1 MKKPAKLLTI
11 IVSVIV
17 GIILV
22 VLIGINL
29 FADLALKIGIETVAT
44 RALNVGVS
52 VGDVDLSIL
61 GGKLVITNLTI
72 NNPPGYQHDKLLK
85 VKSCK
90 VQVSVR
96 SLLSDT
102 IRIKEFNLD
111 GIELVIEQKNITNNN
126 IRDIINSISTEEQKE
141 QEPDKEAA
149 ASGKNIQIEKLRI
162 SNVTVKAKL
171 LPVPGKF
178 DTVTLKLSPIEMNN
192 LGSDGKL
199 NTVELSR
206 RILLALADGVAREGA
221 GVLPKSLTDTMKSAL
236 DKTKAL
242 GKMAADEGKKVLD
255 AGKGVVD
262 TGKDLGKGITEG
274 FKGLFKPKK
283 KDE

>member
-17 GIILV
+17 VIVLV
-22 VLIGINL
+22 VLAGINV
-29 FADLALKIGIETVAT
+29 FADLALKIGIETAAT

-52 VGDVDLSIL
+52 VDDVDLSIL
-61 GGKLVITNLTI
+61 GGKLDIANLSI

-85 VKSCK
+85 MKSCK
-90 VQVSVR
+90 VQVSVG

-102 IRIKEFNLD
+102 IKVKEFNLD
-111 GIELVIEQKNITNNN
+111 GIDLVIEQKNITNNN
-126 IRDIINSISTEEQKE
+126 IRDIINSISAQREKE
-141 QEPDKEAA
+141 QEPDKKAA
-149 ASGKNIQIEKLRI
+149 PSGKKIQIEKLRI

-171 LPVPGKF
+171 LPVPGKA

-199 NTVELSR
+199 DGVELSR

-221 GVLPKSLTDTMKSAL
+221 GILPKNLTDTMKSAL
-236 DKTKAL
+236 DRAVQL
-242 GKMAADEGKKVLD
+242 GGTAAEGGKKLIGT
-255 AGKGVVD
+255 GKDVID
-262 TGKDLGKGITEG
+262 TGKDIGKEVTEG
-274 FKGLFKPKK
+274 LKGLFKPKE
-283 KDE
+283 KD

>member
-22 VLIGINL
+22 VLIGINV
-29 FADLALKIGIETVAT
+29 FADLALKVGIETVAT

-61 GGKLVITNLTI
+61 GGRLDITNLSI

-85 VKSCK
+85 IKSCK

-126 IRDIINSISTEEQKE
+126 IRDIINSISAQKGKE
-141 QEPDKEAA
+141 QEPEKQAEP
-149 ASGKNIQIEKLRI
+149 SGKNIQIEKLRI
-162 SNVTVKAKL
+162 SNITVKAKL
-171 LPVPGKF
+171 LPVPGKV

-206 RILLALADGVAREGA
+206 KILLALADGVTREGA
-221 GVLPKSLTDTMKSAL
+221 GVLPKSLTNTMKSAL
-236 DKTKAL
+236 DNAVQL
-242 GKMAADEGKKVLD
+242 GEMATGEGKKLID
-255 AGKGVVD
+255 IGKEV
-262 TGKDLGKGITEG
+262 TEG
-274 FKGLFKPKK
+274 LKGLFKPKK